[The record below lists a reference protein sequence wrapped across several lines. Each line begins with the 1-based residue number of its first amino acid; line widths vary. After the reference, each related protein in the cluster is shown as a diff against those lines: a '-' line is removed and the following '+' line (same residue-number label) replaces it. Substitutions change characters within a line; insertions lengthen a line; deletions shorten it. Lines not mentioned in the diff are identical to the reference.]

1 MATKKNGGG
10 LSLLQ
15 GMVLDA
21 LAEGKTPRQ
30 IESITGVPAAQ
41 VYKMGLELL
50 DSEVLLDTESKRK
63 LQLYRL
69 EKIIEALWTRVQ
81 ANADRDDV
89 KNLIEVMD
97 RVSALLALNKQAE
110 VDEVLRVSQYQSF
123 IYISSLKA
131 LVQAFKAIAPP
142 NTMTEDQWDSWTA
155 DQLVI
160 AQKQIESDRGQYV
173 A

>member
-1 MATKKNGGG
+1 MASKNRGG

-15 GMVLDA
+15 GMVLDG

-30 IESITGVPAAQ
+30 LEALTGVPAAQ
-41 VYKMGLELL
+41 VYKLGLELL
-50 DSEVLLDTESKRK
+50 ETEVLLDTESKRK

-69 EKIIEALWTRVQ
+69 EKIIEALWQRVQ

-110 VDEVLRVSQYQSF
+110 TDEVLRISQHQAF
-123 IYISSLKA
+123 IYISSLRVLVNEFKA
-131 LVQAFKAIAPP
+131 LAPGI
-142 NTMTEDQWDSWTA
+142 MSEDQWDTWVA
-155 DQLVI
+155 DKLVI

>member
-1 MATKKNGGG
+1 MASKNRSG

-15 GMVLDA
+15 GMVLDG

-30 IESITGVPAAQ
+30 LEALTGVPAAQ
-41 VYKMGLELL
+41 VYKLGLELL
-50 DSEVLLDTESKRK
+50 ETEVLLDTESKRK

-69 EKIIEALWTRVQ
+69 EKIIEALWQRVQ

-110 VDEVLRVSQYQSF
+110 TDEVLRISQHQAF
-123 IYISSLKA
+123 IYISSLRVLVNEFKA
-131 LVQAFKAIAPP
+131 LAPGI
-142 NTMTEDQWDSWTA
+142 MSEDQWDSWVA
-155 DQLVI
+155 DKLVI

>member
-1 MATKKNGGG
+1 MASKNRGG

-15 GMVLDA
+15 GMVLDG

-30 IESITGVPAAQ
+30 LEALTGVPAAQ
-41 VYKMGLELL
+41 VYKLGLELL
-50 DSEVLLDTESKRK
+50 ETEVLLDTESKRK

-69 EKIIEALWTRVQ
+69 EKIIEALWQRVQ

-110 VDEVLRVSQYQSF
+110 TDEVLRISQHQAF
-123 IYISSLKA
+123 IYISSLRVLVNEFKA
-131 LVQAFKAIAPP
+131 LAP
-142 NTMTEDQWDSWTA
+142 NIMSEDQWDSWVA
-155 DQLVI
+155 DKLVI